1 VIRPAGPADVPALER
16 LAGAYREELERAGR
30 AYRGGEAAAW
40 RTWLERRL
48 AAGDVRLALTDGR
61 PIGYAVWEVRRDGEP
76 AVRELHVTDLYVEPG
91 DRGHRHGAGLLARA
105 LDRARSDGLAR
116 MVVDAG
122 LDERADALLDAFGF
136 APADDRARRVLSV
149 R

>member
-1 VIRPAGPADVPALER
+1 MIRPAGPADTAAIEALAR
-16 LAGAYREELERAGR
+16 AYREELERAGR
-30 AYRGGEAAAW
+30 AYHGGPAVAW
-40 RTWLERRL
+40 RSWLERRL

-61 PIGYAVWEVRRDGEP
+61 PIGYAIWEVRRNGVP
-76 AVRELHVTDLYVEPG
+76 AARELHVTDLFVKVG

-122 LDERADALLDAFGF
+122 TDERADALLDAFGF
-136 APADDRARRVLSV
+136 GPPDGDARRMLVVS
-149 R
+149 